1 MARQRRTSTVLDTTR
16 QRLAG
21 LKSLNPLPDFGG
33 DLNVEGGEAVLA
45 EGASELDSYN
55 QNTAALDEQQI
66 RLDTKEEAAGDWNK
80 RLLSAG
86 AARFGT
92 DSPEY
97 EALGGTRQS
106 ERKQRARKGSG
117 GRKPPTKP

>member
-1 MARQRRTSTVLDTTR
+1 MARKRRTSAVLETAR

-21 LKSLNPLPDFGG
+21 LKSLKPVPDFGG
-33 DLNVEGGEAVLA
+33 DLNVAGGEATITDCS
-45 EGASELDSYN
+45 GELDGYN
-55 QNTAALDEQQI
+55 QNMATLDEQQI
-66 RLDTKEEAAGDWNK
+66 RVETKEDAVSDWAK

-106 ERKQRARKGSG
+106 ERKQRPRKGSG
-117 GRKPPTKP
+117 GGKPPLKP

>member
-1 MARQRRTSTVLDTTR
+1 MARKRRTSAVLETAR

-21 LKSLNPLPDFGG
+21 LKSIQPVPDFGG
-33 DLNVEGGEAVLA
+33 DLNVAGGGAVITDCS
-45 EGASELDSYN
+45 GELDSYN
-55 QNTAALDEQQI
+55 QNMAMLDEQQI
-66 RLDTKEEAAGDWNK
+66 RVESKEDAASDWAK

-117 GRKPPTKP
+117 GDKPPSKP